1 MIKRFNKKGFTLI
14 ELLAVIVVLAII
26 MLLAVQ
32 AVLPQMEKA
41 RKNAFV
47 VEANAAIEAAQNLVL
62 TKQVADSDFTISK
75 NCVSIE
81 TLKNYG
87 YYETNGKDQYTGYV
101 EISRDGSSDN
111 KAGYTYKVH
120 MTNKQYKVDGNEK
133 AKVQYGDVKEA
144 GTTSEITL
152 PTTGCTTISSDTEE

>member
-47 VEANAAIEAAQNLVL
+47 VEANAAIEAAQTWKMTEILNG
-62 TKQVADSDFTISK
+62 DSSK
-75 NCVSIE
+75 NCVTIKK
-81 TLKNYG
+81 LIDAG
-87 YYETNGKDQYTGYV
+87 YYDANENKYSGYVQISGGGSGDETAKYDYTVYLTNGSNYSVSGVKGENATDHKPGKVSAKDV
-101 EISRDGSSDN
+101 N
-111 KAGYTYKVH
+111 
-120 MTNKQYKVDGNEK
+120 NN
-133 AKVQYGDVKEA
+133 
-144 GTTSEITL
+144 
-152 PTTGCTTISSDTEE
+152 TTIGDIPGDCVGKTNN